1 MATAKQ
7 IDQQGEEAKKLYE
20 SIASSAKNY
29 NERRK
34 DKTEELKGLLAPIW
48 AALAD
53 GKTVNGCKNKV
64 EWAKWVNP
72 TAKHPERYF
81 YLVMNDKKGLKS
93 LQSKREK
100 RESSFVAL
108 KKLHEIEVDGTRYW
122 ISSIAVKEDSA
133 RTANGNRKATVTL
146 DVVLVETHA
155 MEDDGP
161 LCKPPSQRRKWFKS
175 DQYVYAAK
183 GEEPTCKT
191 CLHAIEYKAAKAKA
205 IAAAA

>member
-7 IDQQGEEAKKLYE
+7 LDQQGEEAKKLYQ

-34 DKTEELKGLLAPIW
+34 ERTEELKGILTPIW

-53 GKTVNGCKNKV
+53 GKAVNGCKNKV

-81 YLVMNDKKGLKS
+81 YMIMNDKKALKS

-100 RESSFVAL
+100 REPSFVVL

-122 ISSIAVKEDSA
+122 IGSITVKEDST
-133 RTANGNRKATVTL
+133 RTTNGNRKATVTL
-146 DVVLVETHA
+146 DVVFIDTHA
-155 MEDDGP
+155 MEDGGP
-161 LCKPPSQRRKWFKS
+161 LCKPQHMRRKWFKT

-183 GEEPTCKT
+183 GDEPTCKT

-205 IAAAA
+205 AAAAA